1 MSEKRMRLWAGGIG
15 AVLCTAGFVAGLVR
29 DQPAVMLGAFLGV
42 MFAGNVLPYSEIKHL
57 LPWGRG

>member
-15 AVLCTAGFVAGLVR
+15 AVLCTAAFIAGLIR
-29 DQPAVMLGAFLGV
+29 DQPAVMLGSFLGV
-42 MFAGNVLPYSEIKHL
+42 MLAGNVLPYSEIKHL